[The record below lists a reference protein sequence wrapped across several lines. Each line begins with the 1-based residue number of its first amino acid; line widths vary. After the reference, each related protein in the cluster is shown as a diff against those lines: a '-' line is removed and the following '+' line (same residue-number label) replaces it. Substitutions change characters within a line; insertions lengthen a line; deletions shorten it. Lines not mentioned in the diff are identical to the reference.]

1 MGAAISYCSPQ
12 QALSAAICV
21 DEKSPDY
28 NHLPC
33 PVKYED
39 ITREAYSKFACQL
52 CQNWISFTNFKRL
65 VNVHHCHCLMNCE
78 CVHS

>member
-21 DEKSPDY
+21 DEKSLDY

-39 ITREAYSKFACQL
+39 ITREAYMSLKPELFEGLRFDMTRSLNKKFAL
-52 CQNWISFTNFKRL
+52 SNR
-65 VNVHHCHCLMNCE
+65 
-78 CVHS
+78 